1 MPGKISCIRVNNFI
15 TGTWNRSYTK
25 ITGYVDVKGLN
36 KDYSYIAIFA
46 MYQKDLLESLKES
59 DLVNILWISD
69 LAVNPIHRENGP
81 SNTVVIFE
89 VK

>member
-1 MPGKISCIRVNNFI
+1 MPGKINCIRVNNFI
-15 TGTWNRSYTK
+15 TGTWNTSYTK
-25 ITGYVDVKGLN
+25 FTSYVYVEGLN
-36 KDYSYIAIFA
+36 KDDSYIAIFSR
-46 MYQKDLLESLKES
+46 YQKDSLESLKES

-69 LAVNPIHRENGP
+69 LAVNPVHKDNGP